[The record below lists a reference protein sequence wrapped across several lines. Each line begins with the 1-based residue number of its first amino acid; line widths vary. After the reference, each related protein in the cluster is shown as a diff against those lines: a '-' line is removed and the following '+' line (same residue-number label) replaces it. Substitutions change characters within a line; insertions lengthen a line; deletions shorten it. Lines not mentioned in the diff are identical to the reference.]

1 MATSR
6 RISRFSVSRG
16 ARDRLR
22 SSSVHSRRL
31 TCNLRNQSSGSA
43 GSCATPYSCR
53 SIRFQPPASSTFL
66 SEQTSQ
72 QYFSLRINQHQP
84 QTSLTPTAVG
94 SVLAT
99 IHVGQGRHC
108 PRWAAMDE
116 PTGCQSW
123 MDHFGSGLRGAVH
136 DRKRREKPSIEEC
149 RMPGWVEKDGLL
161 LFQDIDSKSKVGSGH
176 AEATVHCTGHVL
188 QATSM
193 RRMFPNSV

>member
-53 SIRFQPPASSTFL
+53 SIPFQSVAAPNLSISNITHADSRGVGPRYNTCRAGSSLPAMGGDGRAHWLPKLDGPFWFWPP
-66 SEQTSQ
+66 
-72 QYFSLRINQHQP
+72 
-84 QTSLTPTAVG
+84 G
-94 SVLAT
+94 
-99 IHVGQGRHC
+99 
-108 PRWAAMDE
+108 
-116 PTGCQSW
+116 
-123 MDHFGSGLRGAVH
+123 GAVH

>member
-53 SIRFQPPASSTFL
+53 SIRFEPPAISTFL
-66 SEQTSQ
+66 SEQTRQ

-84 QTSLTPTAVG
+84 S
-94 SVLAT
+94 
-99 IHVGQGRHC
+99 
-108 PRWAAMDE
+108 
-116 PTGCQSW
+116 
-123 MDHFGSGLRGAVH
+123 
-136 DRKRREKPSIEEC
+136 
-149 RMPGWVEKDGLL
+149 
-161 LFQDIDSKSKVGSGH
+161 
-176 AEATVHCTGHVL
+176 
-188 QATSM
+188 ATSQTNRLSISNITHADSRGVGPRYNTCRAGSSLPAM
-193 RRMFPNSV
+193 GGDGRAHWLPKLDGPFWFWPPGCSARPKTEGEAKHRRVQDARMG